1 MNFKKT
7 NSIVSLY
14 DDVQWHWYREDNKR
28 PIHKN
33 VNFLSSSSLFH
44 AHKIFHSSAARDRA
58 TEMKG
63 SRRIAWK
70 SNSLFR
76 GNLGCWL
83 NKLGNNE
90 NPFIEPSRCFYY
102 PRNFSTHNCY
112 LWSRHTKKNP
122 NARAEY
128 QRRKKK
134 MRAKRG
140 EILISI
146 LITHPPWSESIHIL
160 HRINSILLAP
170 LASNS
175 ATPAHAPNSEIF
187 IKNAD
192 ELINFKSTPAEVRGA
207 RWEEGERH
215 KQFFYDTP
223 GERVESR
230 RRRELWVASW
240 KIENGKRRESGRFPY
255 RRVDG
260 RRGRRRLME

>member
-134 MRAKRG
+134 NESEARRNINIDSHYSSTLIRIYPHITPHQQHSSRPPREQFGYPRPRAQQRN
-140 EILISI
+140 
-146 LITHPPWSESIHIL
+146 IH
-160 HRINSILLAP
+160 
-170 LASNS
+170 
-175 ATPAHAPNSEIF
+175 
-187 IKNAD
+187 K
-192 ELINFKSTPAEVRGA
+192 
-207 RWEEGERH
+207 
-215 KQFFYDTP
+215 
-223 GERVESR
+223 
-230 RRRELWVASW
+230 
-240 KIENGKRRESGRFPY
+240 KRRWI
-255 RRVDG
+255 D
-260 RRGRRRLME
+260 